1 LATVWLR
8 ARQLDPT
15 SRAFWPTICRRAI
28 LGLYA
33 GTAALVTLQRGV
45 LGPRH
50 TTFLIF
56 RRSFWHLL
64 AGANLYARYPLEQ
77 GAAPADLFK
86 YSPTA
91 ALLFGAV
98 ALPPYFVALFAWSL
112 LGALLVWHVLQK
124 LVPENQALVAA
135 VLVYPDLLSS
145 MQACSSNALVA
156 GLIALAF
163 VLLEEAGRLRAAATI
178 VVGTAIKIFP
188 VAALT
193 FAVFHP
199 RRRRFVLLIAVAG
212 LAALLLPL
220 VVTPPATL
228 VQQYRWWHEIES
240 FDAADLSFGFSAMQL
255 VRRLAGA
262 GWPSWPMQLAGTML
276 LVMPLALRRSEWV
289 ELSFR
294 RAYLTSMLAFAVL
307 FNHQAEHPSFVIASL
322 GVAIWCVSPPERTRH
337 VWIRGAVGL
346 LALIGLHTVPLLLV
360 WVLMQAELFGALP
373 FGDSRVLASARGNAR
388 AEPTALGTFG
398 ESLTAE

>member
-1 LATVWLR
+1 MWLR
-8 ARQLDPT
+8 SRQLDST
-15 SRAFWPTICRRAI
+15 SRAFWPTVSRRAI
-28 LGLYA
+28 LGLYL

-98 ALPPYFVALFAWSL
+98 AAPPYFLALFAWSL
-112 LGALLVWHVLQK
+112 LGALLIWYVLQK
-124 LVPENQALVAA
+124 LVPGNAALVAA

-163 VLLEEAGRLRAAATI
+163 VLLEEAGRLRAALTI
-178 VVGTAIKIFP
+178 VAGTAIKIFP
-188 VAALT
+188 IAALT

-199 RRRRFVLLIAVAG
+199 RRRRFVLLVAVIG

-220 VVTPPATL
+220 LVTPPATL
-228 VQQYRWWHEIES
+228 LQQYRWWHEIES
-240 FDAADLSFGFSAMQL
+240 FDAADLTFGFSVMQL
-255 VRRLAGA
+255 VRRLAGVR
-262 GWPSWPMQLAGTML
+262 WPSWPMQLAGTVL

-294 RAYLTSMLAFAVL
+294 RAYLTSVLAFAVL

-322 GVAIWCVSPPERTRH
+322 GVAIWCVSPPARTQH
-337 VWIRGAVGL
+337 VWIRGAIGL
-346 LALIGLHTVPLLLV
+346 LALVGLHTVPLLLV
-360 WVLMQAELFGALP
+360 WVLMQAELFGLLP
-373 FGDSRVLASARGNAR
+373 FGDSREAAPARSGAP
-388 AEPTALGTFG
+388 AEPTRLATFTD
-398 ESLTAE
+398 SMSAE